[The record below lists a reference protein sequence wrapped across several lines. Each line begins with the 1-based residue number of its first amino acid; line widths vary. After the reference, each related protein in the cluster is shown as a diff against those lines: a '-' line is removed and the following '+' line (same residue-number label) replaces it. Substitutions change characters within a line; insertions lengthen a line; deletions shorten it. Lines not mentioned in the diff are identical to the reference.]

1 VSLSNCPHSNKRKRL
16 VRQCLGWRI
25 HGDRSLLL
33 YPTVRSQSP
42 APRKHAF
49 LRLIDPYWESAVPK
63 ATSVDAK
70 VFVENNKVVLVSPNH
85 MVVFVEN
92 GLKLR
97 EQRLIDRRVA
107 DLFIAAEELMVT
119 EKDGLALP
127 LVRHLFCRPIWLH
140 PDLERLENGERNGVL
155 HREGQCP
162 SKVIANC
169 HFAR

>member
-1 VSLSNCPHSNKRKRL
+1 MAIEAYSFIQPYARNHR
-16 VRQCLGWRI
+16 
-25 HGDRSLLL
+25 H
-33 YPTVRSQSP
+33 
-42 APRKHAF
+42 PRKHAF

-70 VFVENNKVVLVSPNH
+70 VFVENNKVVLVSPNPH
-85 MVVFVEN
+85 GGFVEN

-127 LVRHLFCRPIWLH
+127 LVRHLFADPFGFIRI
-140 PDLERLENGERNGVL
+140 
-155 HREGQCP
+155 
-162 SKVIANC
+162 
-169 HFAR
+169 